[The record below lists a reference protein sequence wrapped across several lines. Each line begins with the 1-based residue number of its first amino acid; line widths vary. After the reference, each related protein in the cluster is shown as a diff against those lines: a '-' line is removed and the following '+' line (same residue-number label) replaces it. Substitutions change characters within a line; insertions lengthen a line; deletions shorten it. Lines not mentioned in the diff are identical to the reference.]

1 MPAIKSKQD
10 LLAELQKQTSA
21 LGINVHDDAVDGLSG
36 EAESIKTKWWLGG
49 RKVAYRMSCR
59 PVEQDHTVHFREVVV
74 ERNWGIPPP
83 TLTVE
88 TTSVSGWKRSG
99 ERKDVSTGG
108 GGTLDY
114 AKVRNA
120 VEIASIAAGW
130 KFKLEGN
137 RAV

>member
-1 MPAIKSKQD
+1 MSAIRSKQD

-21 LGINVHDDAVDGLSG
+21 LGLNVHGDAADGLSG
-36 EAESIKTKWWLGG
+36 QGEAIKAKWWLGG
-49 RKVAYRMSCR
+49 RKVDYRMSCR

-83 TLTVE
+83 TITVE
-88 TTSVSGWKRSG
+88 TTSTSGWKRSG
-99 ERKDVSTGG
+99 ERKDVSVGG

-130 KFKLEGN
+130 KFKLEGGY
-137 RAV
+137 RP